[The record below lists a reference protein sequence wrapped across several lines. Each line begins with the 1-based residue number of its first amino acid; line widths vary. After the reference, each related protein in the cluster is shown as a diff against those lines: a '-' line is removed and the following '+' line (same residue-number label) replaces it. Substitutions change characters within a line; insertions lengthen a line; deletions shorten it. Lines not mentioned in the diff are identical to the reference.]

1 MRTNIAFIALFLIS
15 ACGAA
20 GAQTASFAARPAP
33 LADEAPVSVFSAPT
47 VSGFL
52 AACKADQGGCIDE
65 VGSALMDKFQ
75 FRGDICLPS
84 INYAD
89 AVPGWLD
96 SHNQTHAMATED
108 GIYLALKSLYPCD

>member
-1 MRTNIAFIALFLIS
+1 MRTNIALIALILIS
-15 ACGAA
+15 ACCVAA
-20 GAQTASFAARPAP
+20 AQTASSAAKPVP
-33 LADEAPVSVFSAPT
+33 SADEAPVSVFSAPT

-75 FRGDICLPS
+75 FQGDICLPS
-84 INYAD
+84 VDYANG
-89 AVPGWLD
+89 VPAWLA
-96 SHNQTHAMATED
+96 SHDQTHGMATED